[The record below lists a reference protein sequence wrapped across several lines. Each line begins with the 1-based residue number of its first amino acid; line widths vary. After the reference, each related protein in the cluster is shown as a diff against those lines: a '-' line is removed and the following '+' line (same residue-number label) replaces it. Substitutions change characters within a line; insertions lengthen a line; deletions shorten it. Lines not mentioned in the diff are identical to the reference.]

1 VVLLLFLAVFSG
13 DPISVVDHQIAM
25 WFHAH
30 LTPPLVNAM
39 LLLSDAG
46 SPWWILGGTLLTS
59 SVLVLKRRWRGLIAL
74 ILAVPGGMLFHHLIQ
89 VIVHRHRP
97 FHRSPFL
104 DLGGYSFPSGHTM
117 AATLFYGLLV
127 IFALWTWKC
136 WYRRTLIITGA
147 ALTVLLVGFSRIVLG
162 AHYLTD
168 VLGAVAAGAGWLVL
182 CAIVMGWL
190 RRRRLGA
197 GVLDQLAAE
206 PVIFEARVLDQ
217 PAAEPVI
224 LDQ

>member
-1 VVLLLFLAVFSG
+1 VVSLLSLAVSSG
-13 DPISVVDHQIAM
+13 GPIPVVDDQIAM

-30 LTPPLVNAM
+30 LTPPLINVM

-59 SVLVLKRRWRGLIAL
+59 SVLVLKRHWHGLIAL
-74 ILAVPGGMLFHHLIQ
+74 ILAVPCGMLFHHLIQ
-89 VIVHRHRP
+89 IIVHRHRP
-97 FHRSPFL
+97 FRHSPFL

-127 IFALWTWKC
+127 LFALLTWKC

-147 ALTVLLVGFSRIVLG
+147 AVTVLLVGFSRIVLG

-182 CAIVMGWL
+182 CAIVIGWMN
-190 RRRRLGA
+190 RRRA
-197 GVLDQLAAE
+197 GTRVLDQPATE
-206 PVIFEARVLDQ
+206 PAIFEARVLDQ
-217 PAAEPVI
+217 PAAARRE
-224 LDQ
+224 